1 MSIELVKVSNHLI
14 FCCSLLLPSIFPSI
28 RVFSN
33 ELAVPIRWPKYWPR
47 EREQQAACEKK
58 KKKPRGERGSG
69 AGKLIQRVLVRKL
82 YFILGIR
89 PLEVKLGQ

>member
-1 MSIELVKVSNHLI
+1 MSWLFQSGSRSIGPGRGNSKQHVK
-14 FCCSLLLPSIFPSI
+14 
-28 RVFSN
+28 
-33 ELAVPIRWPKYWPR
+33 
-47 EREQQAACEKK
+47 KK